1 MPSQNVDPQILALC
15 KKVTARRPR
24 IVIDHILQHGF
35 ITSEELQSTYGY
47 DHPPRAA
54 RDVRKCG
61 IPLETFGVASQK
73 TGRRIAAY
81 RFDSPDKIIRGRIGG
96 RKAFSKRF
104 RAALIKRYG
113 SCDTIT
119 GEKLEERYLQID
131 HRIPYAVAGDS
142 SHDEDNLEA
151 YMLLDASSQRAKSW
165 SCEQCR
171 NWQND
176 KDEATCRSC
185 FWAFPEDYTHI
196 AGEQVRRVD
205 IEWRGSQV
213 EAFER
218 IRDHA
223 EKENTTVAAFIKK
236 LLAKALG

>member
-1 MPSQNVDPQILALC
+1 MPSQNVDPRILALC
-15 KKVTARRPR
+15 KKVTAKRPR
-24 IVIDHILQHGF
+24 TMIDHILRHGF
-35 ITSEELQSTYGY
+35 ITSEELQSIYGY

-54 RDVRKCG
+54 RDVRDCG
-61 IPLETFGVASQK
+61 IPLKTFRVSSQR
-73 TGRRIAAY
+73 TGRKIAAY
-81 RFDSPDKIIRGRIGG
+81 RFGNPDEIIRGRTSG
-96 RKAFSKRF
+96 RKAFSKHF
-104 RAALIKRYG
+104 RAALIKRYD

-119 GEKLEERYLQID
+119 GEKLEARYLQID
-131 HRIPYAVAGDS
+131 HRIPYAVAGNS
-142 SHDEDNLEA
+142 YHDEDNLEA

-165 SCEQCR
+165 SCEQCQ

-218 IRDHA
+218 IRAHA
-223 EKENTTVAAFIKK
+223 EEENTTVAAFIKK
-236 LLAKALG
+236 LLAKTLG